1 MSWKSFGICLRIFRA
16 RILGEKVVSLCFCY
30 LQDSKLCVFISES
43 KSDPLDYLGKV
54 LSVLAHFV
62 GGAFRAKQ
70 VVGLRPCYLQDSNLR
85 VFTSEPKSDP
95 LDHSGKVTVELEFW
109 RIWANTLGL
118 APLLP
123 AGFEPARFHIRT

>member
-62 GGAFRAKQ
+62 GGALGQNKLWACA
-70 VVGLRPCYLQDSNLR
+70 L
-85 VFTSEPKSDP
+85 
-95 LDHSGKVTVELEFW
+95 VTC
-109 RIWANTLGL
+109 R
-118 APLLP
+118 
-123 AGFEPARFHIRT
+123 IRTCAFSHQNLNLTP